1 MLSMHRSGFPSQ
13 FKSFAHAVL
22 IARAKACSDVAVLVG
37 VGVEVEASNRSAV
50 VDHHREGKVGGA
62 RGINRE
68 VEPVRQPK
76 KPVESIES
84 VERVESAD
92 VATLVNSPHGG
103 LSLFEVNGGEPVSL
117 RPPVAVEE
125 FVRIAVVA
133 NDLHRVVDLPAIGR
147 EEAGIVEDREV
158 TVVTQ

>member
-1 MLSMHRSGFPSQ
+1 MHRSGFTNR
-13 FKSFAHAVL
+13 FKLFAPAVL

-37 VGVEVEASNRSAV
+37 VGVEVEAGNRPAV
-50 VDHHREGKVGGA
+50 VDHHREGKAGGA
-62 RGINRE
+62 RGINRK
-68 VEPVRQPK
+68 VEPVRQPQ
-76 KPVESIES
+76 KPVESIEP

-117 RPPVAVEE
+117 RPLVAVEE
-125 FVRIAVVA
+125 FFRIAVVA
-133 NDLHRVVDLPAIGR
+133 NDLHSVVDLPTIGR
-147 EEAGIVEDREV
+147 EEAGIVEDREA